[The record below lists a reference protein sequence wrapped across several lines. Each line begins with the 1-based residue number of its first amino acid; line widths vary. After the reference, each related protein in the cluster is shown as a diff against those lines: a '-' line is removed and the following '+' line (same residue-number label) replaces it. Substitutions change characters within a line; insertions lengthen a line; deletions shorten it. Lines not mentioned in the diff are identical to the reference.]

1 MKREQPKPEELL
13 QKRKWK
19 KFLLAIPLNKPKGYS
34 FLDANDMNTIR
45 VRATQ
50 LNKDTSCE
58 RKFSVSL
65 NLDTK
70 IATIT
75 ASNK

>member
-1 MKREQPKPEELL
+1 MKKEQTKPEELL

-34 FLDANDMNTIR
+34 FLDANDMNTVR

-50 LNKDTSCE
+50 LNKDAACE

-75 ASNK
+75 ASIK